1 MSEGEVLKRL
11 REHRQM
17 HENSRRLETNAAEQ
31 HTKNADRHLASV
43 KDFEDAIATLTG
55 KPYAPL
61 TDEK

>member
-1 MSEGEVLKRL
+1 MADGEVLKRL
-11 REHRQM
+11 SEHRQM
-17 HENSRRLETNAAEQ
+17 HENSRRSEIAAAEQ
-31 HTKNADRHLASV
+31 HTRLADNHLRLA